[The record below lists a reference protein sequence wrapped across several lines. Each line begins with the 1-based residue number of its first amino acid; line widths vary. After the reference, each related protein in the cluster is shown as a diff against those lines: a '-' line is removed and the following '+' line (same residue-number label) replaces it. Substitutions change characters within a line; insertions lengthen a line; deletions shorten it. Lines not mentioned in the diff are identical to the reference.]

1 MTHILLVEDN
11 TDLADGLRD
20 NLKLEGFDVAIAPDG
35 RTALDEVTRRPPD
48 LIILD
53 LMLPPPELDGY
64 HVLRRLREDGV
75 GVPILILTARGEEA
89 DKVRGFRIGADDY
102 VTKPFGLMELIA
114 RVGAL
119 LRRARGAVARQE
131 TALPSRITFSDVEV
145 FPKRRIVLRGGV
157 QVDLRPKELD
167 LLIAL
172 IAENGNAI
180 SRQELLVDVWGYGE
194 GTASRTVDTH
204 IGELRRKLEKDP
216 SAPEHIITVRK
227 SGYRFQE

>member
-11 TDLADGLRD
+11 ADLAEGLRD
-20 NLKLEGFDVAIAPDG
+20 NLELEGFDVAIAPDG
-35 RTALDEVTRRPPD
+35 RAALEEVAGRQPD

-64 HVLRRLREDGV
+64 HVLRRLREDGL

-114 RVGAL
+114 RVDAL
-119 LRRARGAVARQE
+119 LRRSRGAVAKQE
-131 TALPSRITFSDVEV
+131 SGLPSRIAFSDVEV
-145 FPKRRIVLRGGV
+145 FPKRRIVLRGAK
-157 QVDLRPKELD
+157 QVDLRPKEFD

-172 IAENGNAI
+172 LAQDGNAI
-180 SRQELLVDVWGYGE
+180 SRKDLLVEVWGYGE

-216 SAPEHIITVRK
+216 SAPEHILTVRK
-227 SGYRFQE
+227 SGYRFQP

>member
-1 MTHILLVEDN
+1 MTHILIVEDN
-11 TDLADGLRD
+11 TGLAEGLRD
-20 NLKLEGFDVAIAPDG
+20 NLELEGFDVTIAPDG
-35 RTALDEVTRRPPD
+35 RSALADVERQAPD

-64 HVLRRLREDGV
+64 HVLRKLREDGL

-114 RVGAL
+114 RVDAL
-119 LRRARGAVARQE
+119 LRRARGTVTRQE
-131 TALPSRITFSDVEV
+131 SALPNRIVFSDVSV
-145 FPKRRIVLRGGV
+145 FPKRRVVFRGEK
-157 QVDLRPKELD
+157 QIDLRPKEFD

-172 IAENGNAI
+172 VAQDGNAI
-180 SRQELLVDVWGYGE
+180 SRKELLQEVWGYGA

-216 SAPEHIITVRK
+216 SAPEHILTVRK
-227 SGYRFQE
+227 SGYRFQV

>member
-11 TDLADGLRD
+11 VGLAEGLRD
-20 NLKLEGFDVAIAPDG
+20 NLELEGFDVAIAPDG
-35 RTALDEVTRRPPD
+35 RVALEEVSRQPPD

-64 HVLRRLREDGV
+64 HVLRRLREQGL

-114 RVGAL
+114 RVDAL
-119 LRRARGAVARQE
+119 LRRARGNVASQE
-131 TALPSRITFSDVEV
+131 SALPNRISFSDVEL
-145 FPKRRIVLRGGV
+145 FPKRRIVFRGGK
-157 QVDLRPKELD
+157 QVDLRPKEFD

-172 IAENGNAI
+172 LAHDGNAI
-180 SRQELLVDVWGYGE
+180 SRKDLLVEVWGYGV

-216 SAPEHIITVRK
+216 SAPEHILTVRK
-227 SGYRFQE
+227 SGYRFQM

>member
-11 TDLADGLRD
+11 ADLAEGLRD
-20 NLKLEGFDVAIAPDG
+20 NLELEGFDVAIAPDG
-35 RTALDEVTRRPPD
+35 RAALEEVAGQPPD

-64 HVLRRLREDGV
+64 HVLRRLREDGL

-114 RVGAL
+114 RVDAL
-119 LRRARGAVARQE
+119 LRRSRGAVAKQE
-131 TALPSRITFSDVEV
+131 SGLPSRIAFSDVEV
-145 FPKRRIVLRGGV
+145 FPKRRIVLRGAK
-157 QVDLRPKELD
+157 QVDLRPKEFD

-172 IAENGNAI
+172 LAQDGNAI
-180 SRQELLVDVWGYGE
+180 SRKDLLVEVWGYGE

-216 SAPEHIITVRK
+216 SAPEHILTVRK
-227 SGYRFQE
+227 SGYRFQP